1 MADMAGK
8 RRLVSERWQF
18 FMGFRATAQ
27 VEMLVG
33 ADSFLRDLEDSDTQQ
48 FVHFV
53 QTWNDSIELESDC
66 ESYQDEFLVR
76 VGTSP
81 PLEQIP
87 YNLCVCVKIRMHNLK
102 KYRCRNQSLLQ
113 NLVLITIPIIIL
125 IYTRHNR
132 HKIVIIIIII
142 LKNDAE

>member
-1 MADMAGK
+1 M
-8 RRLVSERWQF
+8 
-18 FMGFRATAQ
+18 
-27 VEMLVG
+27 G

-87 YNLCVCVKIRMHNLK
+87 YNLCVCE
-102 KYRCRNQSLLQ
+102 NQ
-113 NLVLITIPIIIL
+113 N
-125 IYTRHNR
+125 
-132 HKIVIIIIII
+132 
-142 LKNDAE
+142 A